1 MAAPEGNQ
9 FWRLRAK
16 HGPNRKFEN
25 CEDLWQACCEYFEW
39 VEDNPLIEEKVF
51 ASKGEILTY
60 NCAKMR
66 AMTIT
71 GLCVFLGID
80 VSTWRDWRSR
90 DDLSPVVT
98 RVEAIIWDQKFTGA
112 AADLLNHNII
122 AREIGLMTTPPKE
135 VDDDHEKITK
145 IEIVRREKK
154 D

>member
-1 MAAPEGNQ
+1 MGAPEGNQ

-25 CEDLWQACCEYFEW
+25 GEDLWNACCEYFQW

-60 NCAKMR
+60 NACKMR

-71 GLCVFLGID
+71 GLSVFLGID
-80 VSTWRDWRSR
+80 LSTWYEWKKRN
-90 DDLSPVVT
+90 DLSKVIT

-112 AADLLNHNII
+112 AAELLNHNII

-135 VDDDHEKITK
+135 VDDDQEKITK

>member
-25 CEDLWQACCEYFEW
+25 GEDLWQACCEYFEW
-39 VEDNPLIEEKVF
+39 VERNPLIEEKVF
-51 ASKGEILTY
+51 ASKGEILTH

-71 GLCVFLGID
+71 GLCVYLGID
-80 VSTWRDWRSR
+80 VSTWYDWKKR
-90 DDLSPVVT
+90 DDLSNVIA

-122 AREIGLMTTPPKE
+122 ARELGLMATPPRD
-135 VDDDHEKITK
+135 VDVDQEKITK
-145 IEIVRREKK
+145 IEIVRRGKK

>member
-16 HGPNRKFEN
+16 HGPNRKFKN
-25 CEDLWQACCEYFEW
+25 GDDLWAACCEYFEW

-80 VSTWRDWRSR
+80 LSTWRAWRSR
-90 DDLSPVVT
+90 DDLSPVIT
-98 RVEAIIWDQKFTGA
+98 RVEAVIWDQKFTGA